1 MMRIQRKLLARREYR
16 DKETRKRQ
24 REYENSDD
32 SSSNEYKPLRKK
44 RKVLRTK
51 QYRDNNKKRQREYD
65 LDDSSS
71 NEYKALKK
79 KRRVDSN
86 DFKKGGKYVSQQKS
100 LKELKDE
107 LVGLINYAKAQTQLN
122 NQNVCNNQNVR
133 NGRGLVLPPFDQSK
147 YANTSAQTQH
157 NNHDSCY
164 HTRHERQPSGQFTK
178 RMHPKPTSDI
188 YF

>member
-1 MMRIQRKLLARREYR
+1 MMKIQRTRDQKKKRKLLTRREYR

-65 LDDSSS
+65 SDDSSS
-71 NEYKALKK
+71 NEYKALNK
-79 KRRVDSN
+79 KRRLDSN
-86 DFKKGGKYVSQQKS
+86 ELKKGGKYVSQQKS

-122 NQNVCNNQNVR
+122 DQNACNNQNVR
-133 NGRGLVLPPFDQSK
+133 NDRGLVLPPFNQPK
-147 YANTSAQTQH
+147 YFLGN
-157 NNHDSCY
+157 
-164 HTRHERQPSGQFTK
+164 
-178 RMHPKPTSDI
+178 
-188 YF
+188 